1 MILYLLIFR
10 FLLLSLFGP
19 QEKESIYSNPQYWYF
34 DNTATATAVTM
45 TPKNEKN
52 SFQRVKKYN
61 ADVFYIAPTCVWDWK
76 DSTGTIMHYSSRLKA
91 EHRAALEPSLKLA
104 KEIFGD
110 SCNFYSPYYRQIT
123 LESWKENDSIIE
135 SRFALSMKDVQESF
149 NYYMEHLNNGHPF
162 IIAGFSQGGKCV
174 VELLKSLN
182 HERYSK
188 LVAAYVIGYRVTEKE
203 LMEYPDIVPAKDSID
218 TGVTICYNSA
228 GTPETVLKSAAN
240 SAICINP
247 VNWHSDSTP
256 AYLVLDENAVRPKDK
271 PKMIETATIAVD
283 TLSHT
288 LIVSNID
295 SSNYFFPQL
304 SSFFPKG
311 NYHLQELV
319 FYKNCLNKNVKQRVA
334 KFRSAGKH
342 TSK

>member
-1 MILYLLIFR
+1 MILYILIFK
-10 FLLLSLFGP
+10 FLMLSLIGQ
-19 QEKESIYSNPQYWYF
+19 QEKESLYSNPQYWYF
-34 DNTATATAVTM
+34 TS
-45 TPKNEKN
+45 TPSEKEKS
-52 SFQRVKKYN
+52 SFSKLQKYGT
-61 ADVFYIAPTCVWDWK
+61 DLFYIAPTCVWDWK

-91 EHRAALEPSLKLA
+91 DHRAALEPSLQLA

-123 LESWKENDSIIE
+123 LESWRENESIIE

-149 NYYMEHLNNGHPF
+149 DYYMENFNNGRPF

-182 HERYSK
+182 NKIKERMI
-188 LVAAYVIGYRVTEKE
+188 AAYVIGYRVTEEE
-203 LMEYPDIVPAKDSID
+203 LMEYPNIVPAKDSID

-228 GTPETVLKSAAN
+228 ETPDKLLKSVTH

-247 VNWHSDSTP
+247 VNWHRDSKP
-256 AYLVLDENAVRPKDK
+256 AYLKIDENAVRPADR
-271 PKMIETATIAVD
+271 PKVIESAKIAVD

-288 LIVSNID
+288 LIVSGIE

-304 SSFFPKG
+304 ASFFPRG